1 MSRNRS
7 QRHSL
12 ANKLTPIRVKLEKFL
27 LDHSDGLMKRK
38 SDQMIVNDAVV
49 LVQRIIAQIDEILC

>member
-1 MSRNRS
+1 M
-7 QRHSL
+7 